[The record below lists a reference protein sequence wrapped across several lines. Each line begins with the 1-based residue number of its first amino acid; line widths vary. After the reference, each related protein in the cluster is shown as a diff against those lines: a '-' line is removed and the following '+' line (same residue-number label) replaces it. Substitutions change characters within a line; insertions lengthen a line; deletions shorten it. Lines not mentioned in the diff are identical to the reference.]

1 MRTCADRPKPRR
13 QRKVRYGD
21 CPVSASTA
29 GTGHSNR
36 GYMPIPYIAILK
48 GVYDAVKQAIGIV
61 EKVQDHYK
69 ETVVVN
75 AETLLYRPGK
85 DEVVERILLGKFP
98 AIPGRYRMRVEGGE
112 EQIVDLRATVDE
124 RELKITWKYRELGDG
139 TWWLLTEPII
149 QSIHWIELIEI
160 YYE

>member
-1 MRTCADRPKPRR
+1 
-13 QRKVRYGD
+13 
-21 CPVSASTA
+21 
-29 GTGHSNR
+29 
-36 GYMPIPYIAILK
+36 
-48 GVYDAVKQAIGIV
+48 
-61 EKVQDHYK
+61 
-69 ETVVVN
+69 
-75 AETLLYRPGK
+75 
-85 DEVVERILLGKFP
+85 
-98 AIPGRYRMRVEGGE
+98 MRVEGGE